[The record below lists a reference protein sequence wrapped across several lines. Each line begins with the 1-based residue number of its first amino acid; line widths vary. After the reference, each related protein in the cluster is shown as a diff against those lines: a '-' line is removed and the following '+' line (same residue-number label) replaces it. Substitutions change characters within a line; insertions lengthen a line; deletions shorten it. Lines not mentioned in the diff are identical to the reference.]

1 MGPVHPT
8 VQAWVARKTSPEV
21 WVHCAAFLQIT
32 PLSEGL
38 AVELQVTKV
47 GWVSTRANL
56 YGTLSM
62 RTFCAVLI
70 VRFDGNKVHYYLRKW
85 DKKLN
90 TKYNA
95 LSECV

>member
-8 VQAWVARKTSPEV
+8 VPVWVARKTSPEA

-47 GWVSTRANL
+47 GWVSMRANL

-70 VRFDGNKVHYYLRKW
+70 VRFDGNKDHLPEQVGQEVEYHVL
-85 DKKLN
+85 
-90 TKYNA
+90 YNA
-95 LSECV
+95 